1 MPDGAQSTTTTL
13 EDLMIRLIAGDS
25 RAFDPLFV
33 ALWSPALRYARH
45 LLTANTNADPST
57 AEDVTQRALIRLF
70 EEAPAY
76 RRGSSVLAWA
86 LSLTYWEA
94 RSERQRIKRS
104 KLSPLSDTE
113 PVDKQTSAL
122 DLLIDEEA
130 RRELNQ
136 LLAALDPEERAL
148 LGLEDSN
155 LSPHLSPSAV
165 RKRRQRLLA
174 RVRRA
179 FFDLA
184 FAREDDRDD

>member
-1 MPDGAQSTTTTL
+1 MT
-13 EDLMIRLIAGDS
+13 RLIAGDS

-45 LLTANTNADPST
+45 LLASSTRTDPTA

-76 RRGSSVLAWA
+76 RRGSSVMAWA

-94 RSERQRIKRS
+94 RSERQRARRS
-104 KLSPLSDTE
+104 KLSPLSAAEPADTR
-113 PVDKQTSAL
+113 TSAL
-122 DLLIDEEA
+122 DQLIDDEA
-130 RRELNQ
+130 RRELDR
-136 LLAALDPEERAL
+136 LLATLDPEERAL

-165 RKRRQRLLA
+165 RKRRQRLLS
-174 RVRRA
+174 RLRRA
-179 FFDLA
+179 FLDLT
-184 FAREDDRDD
+184 FAQEDDHDD